1 MPTQQSLFPQT
12 LQLLPADAALISEML
27 PDLQVLGYDMEPFG
41 NHTFV
46 VRGTPADIQSGNEQ
60 ASIEGLLEQF
70 KHFSAEL
77 KLNKREQL
85 TRSMARNNSIPAG
98 KVLSTREMQNII
110 DELFACSMPNV
121 SPGGKYTYVSFKL
134 ADITRMFEKGN

>member
-1 MPTQQSLFPQT
+1 
-12 LQLLPADAALISEML
+12 ML

-70 KHFSAEL
+70 KHFSTVL
-77 KLNKREQL
+77 KVNKREQL
-85 TRSMARNNSIPAG
+85 VRSMARNNAIPAG
-98 KVLSTREMQNII
+98 KTLSPREMQNII

-134 ADITRMFEKGN
+134 ADLVRMFERGN